1 MESFNIIYW
10 ILDTCQLLSQPTHQN
25 LNLSQSNFI
34 LLVYLLTFNRSHI
47 YCAAFIILEVIGLT
61 SSFGLYDSFFIV
73 GKVTLYEP
81 LQHATYAIVYLI
93 FVLDPIMQTDR
104 KSLKFICSTIIGLDL
119 AMAIGY
125 LAGGD
130 AALYLYNN
138 YESVVLCLHVLL
150 ILSLYKPAVI
160 IDHMA
165 AKLRDFCRSIDHI
178 LFFNF
183 FWYTKTNT
191 MRALQK

>member
-10 ILDTCQLLSQPTHQN
+10 ILDTCQLLSQPDLQS

-34 LLVYLLTFNRSHI
+34 LLLYLLTFKRSHI
-47 YCAAFIILEVIGLT
+47 YCAAFVVLEVVGFT
-61 SSFGLYDSFFIV
+61 GVFGVYNSIFSGENKNFEV
-73 GKVTLYEP
+73 M
-81 LQHATYAIVYLI
+81 QHATYAIVYLI
-93 FVLDPIMQTDR
+93 FVLDPLMQTDR

-138 YESVVLCLHVLL
+138 YESLVLCLHVLL
-150 ILSLYKPAVI
+150 ILSLYKPAAI

-165 AKLRDFCRSIDHI
+165 AKFRDFCRSIDHI